1 MSTAALAPPGIADQ
15 PPVAVAQCA
24 VCRARILISL
34 VGAGTDIPYQQ
45 AAAAAA
51 AAAAGVGQPR
61 GVEESF
67 IVLPPTSAE
76 AAPSGP
82 QRNAWQ
88 GV

>member
-1 MSTAALAPPGIADQ
+1 MATAALAPPGIADP

-45 AAAAAA
+45 AAA